1 VSRIALYRWRQRRAS
16 AKNSRAPVAP
26 LSFRRRQEQRVKSL
40 LPEFLE
46 VRETHA
52 LAKRR
57 RACRSS
63 GAGELRMQTRIG
75 SIAIPYLI
83 DVLFQ
88 LRDAGRLSL
97 DDPLSKYFPTVE
109 DLGGRELLE
118 GIAVEVVE

>member
-1 VSRIALYRWRQRRAS
+1 
-16 AKNSRAPVAP
+16 
-26 LSFRRRQEQRVKSL
+26 
-40 LPEFLE
+40 
-46 VRETHA
+46 
-52 LAKRR
+52 
-57 RACRSS
+57 
-63 GAGELRMQTRIG
+63 MQTRIG

-109 DLGGRELLE
+109 DLVGRELLE